1 MIPDQGC
8 WLAHQ
13 PGSCRFRQRPLA
25 ATPLAKEV
33 EAEWM
38 VDKSC
43 FDNKNLP
50 SLLPSPQLLFFLLG
64 ISSEGCAYNYL
75 WFQRALEAQ
84 DIFGLFG
91 VLFLLGQS
99 LGSSYQGFLGL
110 LGKSVM
116 STSRGN
122 DQRPQG
128 ATSNIS
134 NLCGWD
140 NGAFMACRWGNCG
153 RGAGA
158 MVSRELVRELPF
170 TGWNFYLGWWL

>member
-13 PGSCRFRQRPLA
+13 PGSCRFRQHPLAARPLA
-25 ATPLAKEV
+25 KGV

-38 VDKSC
+38 VDKSS

-50 SLLPSPQLLFFLLG
+50 SLLPSLALFSLG
-64 ISSEGCAYNYL
+64 DLKWRLCIQPSTMPKSFRGIRHIWIIGCS
-75 WFQRALEAQ
+75 
-84 DIFGLFG
+84 
-91 VLFLLGQS
+91 FLLGQS

-110 LGKSVM
+110 LGNAVM
-116 STSRGN
+116 STSWEHDRR
-122 DQRPQG
+122 RPQG

-134 NLCGWD
+134 NLCRWD
-140 NGAFMACRWGNCG
+140 NGAVAARRRGNCG
-153 RGAGA
+153 GGARA

-170 TGWNFYLGWWL
+170 IGWTFYLGW